1 MARRNS
7 AHGMH
12 KTVRLLATGLA
23 ALILCGGM
31 VLLFVQKE
39 RAAANAAG
47 EPTAEP
53 IAPTPAPRFTVVI
66 DPGHGLPDGG
76 ATGMDTGIAEEG
88 INLNYATALRDELSA
103 LNIAAVLTREDEN
116 ALNADKKKDMAAR
129 RDIINSAGAAAV
141 ISIHMNKFSD
151 TSVHGAETFY
161 YEPSVESRQLAEC
174 IQISLK
180 NELDSTNT
188 RTIKGVTNLFVLKTS
203 KAPSV
208 LIECGYI
215 SNPTEEAKLNTPSYQ
230 RRIAFSVCCG
240 ILSYYNNQNPV
251 QSTAG

>member
-141 ISIHMNKFSD
+141 ISIHMNKFGD
-151 TSVHGAETFY
+151 RSVSGPMAFYMKGSVEGKKLAKCVLDGVCGAIGRPLRHVNPGDY
-161 YEPSVESRQLAEC
+161 YIIKNSEPPSVIL
-174 IQISLK
+174 
-180 NELDSTNT
+180 
-188 RTIKGVTNLFVLKTS
+188 
-203 KAPSV
+203 
-208 LIECGYI
+208 ECGFL
-215 SNPTEEAKLNTPSYQ
+215 SNANDEALLQNEEHMRAMMKG
-230 RRIAFSVCCG
+230 AAEG
-240 ILSYYNNQNPV
+240 ILKYVEAAEEKSQ
-251 QSTAG
+251 

>member
-1 MARRNS
+1 MSTDKIIKYVSVA
-7 AHGMH
+7 
-12 KTVRLLATGLA
+12 
-23 ALILCGGM
+23 
-31 VLLFVQKE
+31 VLLTAFIVFSSLKIINVTRSTQ
-39 RAAANAAG
+39 AANERNG
-47 EPTAEP
+47 KV
-53 IAPTPAPRFTVVI
+53 ILI
-66 DPGHGLPDGG
+66 DPGHGGADPGAVSPKGTKESVLNMQVALYLKEYLLEEGFEVIMTRGDGDVPG
-76 ATGMDTGIAEEG
+76 ADTGMTNDERKRIIA
-88 INLNYATALRDELSA
+88 SA
-103 LNIAAVLTREDEN
+103 EC
-116 ALNADKKKDMAAR
+116 DM
-129 RDIINSAGAAAV
+129 V
-141 ISIHMNKFSD
+141 VSIHMNKFSD

-240 ILSYYNNQNPV
+240 ILSYYNNQNPL